1 MLFGSTVC
9 SFFSTDYE
17 FRHTALLRY
26 YFVHILWI
34 LTCSSFGVLFF
45 SHTMNSDIRL
55 FRRTVFSSAYH
66 EFGHTALLM
75 YCLFPTCYEFGHTV
89 FFSKYYEFFWTYCSY
104 GELFFHILWIRTCC
118 SFDVLFFFVEILWMQ
133 TYCYFSILLISWTY
147 CSFGILLF
155 HMLWIRTYCFFHA
168 LWIFGHIV
176 LLVYCFSHIMN
187 SEILLFWTQ
196 HQISLDSAI

>member
-1 MLFGSTVC
+1 MNLDILPFWGTILSTYYEFWHAALLVY
-9 SFFSTDYE
+9 SFF
-17 FRHTALLRY
+17 
-26 YFVHILWI
+26 HILWI
-34 LTCSSFGVLFF
+34 QTYGSFGILFF
-45 SHTMNSDIRL
+45 PPHIMNSDILL
-55 FRRTVFSSAYH
+55 FWCTVFFPHAMNSDILFFFPRIMNFFGHTALMENCFFTYY
-66 EFGHTALLM
+66 EFGHTALL
-75 YCLFPTCYEFGHTV
+75 
-89 FFSKYYEFFWTYCSY
+89 TYC
-104 GELFFHILWIRTCC
+104 
-118 SFDVLFFFVEILWMQ
+118 FFFVEILWMQ
-133 TYCYFSILLISWTY
+133 TYCYFSVLLISWTY